1 MLAAVIV
8 LAVLLAIAICV
19 LVALVIRERE
29 QQRTAQL
36 HERFGPEYD
45 RTIDETG
52 NRRNAER
59 ELAERQRRYEQL
71 QIKPLDAMQRQAFAA
86 SWRDVQ
92 ARFVDQPHEAV
103 ADADAL
109 VHDVMSERGYPMADF
124 ERQSA
129 DLSVEHADVVD
140 HYRAAHG
147 IRLRE
152 SDGNVT
158 TEELREAMVHYRAL
172 FDSLLTPS
180 PAAERT
186 GARSGRP

>member
-19 LVALVIRERE
+19 LVAFVIRERE
-29 QQRTAQL
+29 QRRSAEL
-36 HERFGPEYD
+36 HQRFGPEYD

-52 NRRNAER
+52 DRRHAER
-59 ELAERQRRYEQL
+59 ELAERERRFEQL
-71 QIKPLDAMQRQAFAA
+71 EIKPLDAMQRQAYAA

-103 ADADAL
+103 ANADAL
-109 VHDVMSERGYPMADF
+109 VHDVMTERGYPMADF
-124 ERQSA
+124 DRRSA

-152 SDGNVT
+152 ASGDVT
-158 TEELREAMVHYRAL
+158 TEDLREAMVHYRAL
-172 FDSLLTPS
+172 FDSLLAPS
-180 PAAERT
+180 PAGAQA
-186 GARSGRP
+186 GARSGKP

>member
-19 LVALVIRERE
+19 LAALVIRERE
-29 QQRTAQL
+29 RQRTAQL
-36 HERFGPEYD
+36 HDRFGPEYE
-45 RTIDETG
+45 RTLDQTG
-52 NRRNAER
+52 SRRDAEQ
-59 ELAERQRRYEQL
+59 ELGERQRRHEQL
-71 QIKPLDAMQRQAFAA
+71 QIRPLDAMQRQAFAA

-92 ARFVDQPHEAV
+92 TRFVDEPREAV
-103 ADADAL
+103 ADADGL
-109 VHDVMSERGYPMADF
+109 VHDVMTERGYPMADF

-147 IRLRE
+147 IKLRDA
-152 SDGNVT
+152 DGQAS

-172 FDSLLTPS
+172 FDSLLAA
-180 PAAERT
+180 PATATEQSKT
-186 GARSGRP
+186 RSRL